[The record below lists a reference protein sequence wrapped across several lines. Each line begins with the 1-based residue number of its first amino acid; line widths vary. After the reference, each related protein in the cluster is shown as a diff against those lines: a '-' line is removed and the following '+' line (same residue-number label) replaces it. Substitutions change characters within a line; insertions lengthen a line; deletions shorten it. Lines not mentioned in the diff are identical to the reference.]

1 MNGIRVPASL
11 STEEM
16 IEFASTSHV
25 SSDPGHSPSA
35 LTRRVYDAIAP
46 FYSLPTL
53 LFHSKAHAA
62 ALSACSLDNGMRVL
76 EVAIG
81 SGEMLRRLVEAN
93 LDGHTIG
100 VDLSPKMAAR
110 SQEIAGRLFPDAS
123 VQCQAADVR
132 SLPFPSGHFDTIV
145 CCYLFE
151 LIPEQDV
158 ATSLIE
164 LRRVLRPG
172 GRLTGIL
179 VAQDKPFFNALYR
192 ISSSV
197 APAFWGRQRDGYVT
211 ELLARYGF
219 EIETDTHVRQL
230 FYSSRIVSATSA
242 ALTERPAYAASS

>member
-1 MNGIRVPASL
+1 MIL
-11 STEEM
+11 FSTEEM
-16 IEFASTSHV
+16 IEFAGTTPQV
-25 SSDPGHSPSA
+25 SSDQGHGPSV

-62 ALSACSLDNGMRVL
+62 ALSASCVDNGMRVL

-81 SGEMLRRLVEAN
+81 SGEMLQRLVKAN

-100 VDLSPKMAAR
+100 VDLSPKMAAH
-110 SQEIAGRLFPDAS
+110 SQEIAGRLFPGAC

-132 SLPFPSGHFDTIV
+132 SLPFPGGHFDAIV

-158 ATSLIE
+158 AASLLE

-179 VAQDKPFFNALYR
+179 VAQNKPFFNALYR
-192 ISSSV
+192 ISSSI

-211 ELLARYGF
+211 GLLARYGF
-219 EIETDTHVRQL
+219 EIETDTHVQQL
-230 FYSSRIVSATSA
+230 FYSSRVVSATSTA
-242 ALTERPAYAASS
+242 APERLT

>member
-1 MNGIRVPASL
+1 
-11 STEEM
+11 M
-16 IEFASTSHV
+16 IQFAGTTSQV
-25 SSDPGHSPSA
+25 SSDYHHSPSV

-62 ALSACSLDNGMRVL
+62 ALSACRVDNGMRVL

-81 SGEMLRRLVEAN
+81 SGEMLQHLVGAN

-110 SQEIAGRLFPDAS
+110 SQEIAGRLFPDAC

-132 SLPFPSGHFDTIV
+132 SLPFPAGHFDAIV

-158 ATSLIE
+158 AASLVE
-164 LRRVLRPG
+164 LRRVLRLG

-179 VAQDKPFFNALYR
+179 VAQNNPFFNALYR

-211 ELLARYGF
+211 DLLVRHGF
-219 EIETDTHVRQL
+219 EIETDTHVQQL
-230 FYSSRIVSATSA
+230 FYSSRVVSATSVVPHDR
-242 ALTERPAYAASS
+242 LT